1 MHFYG
6 ITIAL
11 AILASFLL
19 AKKRA
24 KLFKIPSEE
33 VENIYLLLI
42 PFCLFGARIYHIFH
56 QWQYYSSNPKE
67 IIVVWQGGLGIYGA
81 IIGGIIALFIYS
93 KVKGLSFLTIFDFLS
108 PSIALTQAIGRLAN
122 FFNQEVFGPPTNL
135 SWKVYI
141 SLENRPFFWQQYSY
155 FHPLFLYESLF
166 MLFGCLLLLFLGSK
180 FPKREGLISGAY
192 FILYGSVRFLTEF
205 GRFDTWQISGFKL
218 AQILSIFSVIGGTY
232 LIRRSFKV
240 PGSI

>member
-11 AILASFLL
+11 AVLLGFLL

-24 KLFKIPSEE
+24 RFFKIPSVE

-42 PFCLFGARIYHIFH
+42 PFCLLGARIYHIFH
-56 QWQYYSSNPKE
+56 QWQYYLNNPKE
-67 IIVVWQGGLGIYGA
+67 IIALWQGGLGIYGA
-81 IIGGIIALFIYS
+81 IIAGIIVLFGYS
-93 KVKGLSFLTIFDFLS
+93 KIRKFSFLTIFDFLS
-108 PSIALTQAIGRLAN
+108 PSIALTQALGRLAN

-135 SWKVYI
+135 PWKVYI
-141 SLENRPFFWQQYSY
+141 SPENRPFFWQQYSY
-155 FHPLFLYESLF
+155 FQPLFFYESLF
-166 MLFGCLLLLFLGSK
+166 MFFGCLFLLLLGSK
-180 FPKREGLISGAY
+180 LPKKEGLISGAY